1 MSCVTAL
8 AFLLTA
14 IVPLAGTPAQIPAA
28 ASPAAGQT
36 GAQGAAGPSGDAG
49 GCALSTLAA
58 DAALVAD
65 CVSCHGAGHAGTSSH
80 PVGADYGAAAARGGS
95 LRPAVEVVRR
105 GVFLPDGRVQC
116 VTCHDPR
123 SPWADH
129 LALPPGATP
138 KRAVNPAD
146 RATFEAEG
154 EPQAAPPPGTRVTPK
169 PLCLACHAFD

>member
-1 MSCVTAL
+1 MTAL